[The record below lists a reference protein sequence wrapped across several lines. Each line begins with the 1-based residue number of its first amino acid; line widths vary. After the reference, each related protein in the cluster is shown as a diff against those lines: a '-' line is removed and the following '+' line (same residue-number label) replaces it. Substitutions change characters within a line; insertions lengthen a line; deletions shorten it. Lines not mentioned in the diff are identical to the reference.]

1 MNNGSV
7 VDGAVDVENISVHV
21 KVLYETTGV
30 NCAVNLNTLNLLL
43 SLVSL
48 RVISAGN
55 SILSNIVVIAPVPVG
70 NNTC

>member
-7 VDGAVDVENISVHV
+7 DDGATDDANISVHV
-21 KVLYETTGV
+21 KVLYEPAGV
-30 NCAVNLNTLNLLL
+30 TCAVNLNTLNLLL

-70 NNTC
+70 NNSC